1 MNEQR
6 RMLHPIYV
14 LHGLFS
20 VLRGFLPVIVIALLR
35 GPDWSQLLKWYWI
48 AGVSGAVVLILVL
61 SYLNWRRFGYWLES
75 DRIIIR
81 SGLMFRDEK
90 TIYYSRIHS
99 VNVEQPLFHRLL
111 GVAQLKIE
119 TPGGSKT
126 SDGILHVLSKQ
137 DAASIQQLLRGQARA
152 AHEGEPAQHT
162 NDDAVRADIPVAQE
176 ANVVAAE
183 SVSAD
188 ASASE
193 RAFAADNSR
202 QPADRDHVPSAG
214 ESTLRLDAGQLLGA
228 AATSFNIGL
237 VAAFVGGLYSF
248 ADDFL
253 ELLLPEHF
261 FENALED
268 TVSLMPSTLLIVV
281 VTVII
286 IGFAWLLSLVLYII
300 KYSGFTVKKA
310 GERISISYG
319 LLEKK
324 TYQFEPKKVQAIIL
338 DEGLVRQP
346 FGYTE
351 VKLQIVS
358 SNNEERLM
366 LHPFIKKKE
375 VAELLKQFLPDMTLP
390 QLDGM
395 TVAPR
400 RSLIYYMRF
409 PLLFAAAACA
419 GSIAYFGWPAV
430 WSLLL
435 LPLVAWWRVCCH
447 RAAGMMLKDGQLTL
461 RRRVIN
467 RTTYFTRRPRIV
479 VMKVKRTRGQRRN
492 GVISLSVHAL
502 GSSLGYGVACLNQKD
517 VEPVWRW
524 YSRNG
529 AGIE

>member
-14 LHGLFS
+14 LHGLLS

-35 GPDWSQLLKWYWI
+35 GPDWSELLRWYWI
-48 AGVSGAVVLILVL
+48 AGVSGVVALILVL

-81 SGLMFRDEK
+81 SGMLFRDEK

-137 DAASIQQLLRGQARA
+137 DAASIQQLLRGQVDA
-152 AHEGEPAQHT
+152 AHEGQPIQDRNNAGHAVIANTQEQQAEGAVPLASDAAAFDRALPADHSRQS
-162 NDDAVRADIPVAQE
+162 ADCDLPVARE
-176 ANVVAAE
+176 AM
-183 SVSAD
+183 
-188 ASASE
+188 
-193 RAFAADNSR
+193 
-202 QPADRDHVPSAG
+202 
-214 ESTLRLDAGQLLGA
+214 LRLDAGQLLGA

-237 VAAFVGGLYSF
+237 VAAFVGGLFSF

-268 TVSLMPSTLLIVV
+268 TVSLMPSTLLIVM
-281 VTVII
+281 VTIMI
-286 IGFAWLLSLVLYII
+286 IGFAWLLSLALYII
-300 KYSGFTVKKA
+300 KYSGFTVKKT
-310 GERISISYG
+310 GERLSISYG

-366 LHPFIKKKE
+366 LHPFMKKKE
-375 VAELLKQFLPDMTLP
+375 VAELLKQFLPEMTLP
-390 QLDGM
+390 ELDGM
-395 TVAPR
+395 TIAPR
-400 RSLIYYMRF
+400 GSLIYYMRF
-409 PLLFAAAACA
+409 PLLLAVAACT
-419 GSIAYFGWPAV
+419 GSIIYFGWPAV

-447 RAAGMMLKDGQLTL
+447 RAAGMLLKDGQLTL
-461 RRRVIN
+461 RRRFIN
-467 RTTYFTRRPRIV
+467 RTTFFIRRPRIV
-479 VMKVKRTRGQRRN
+479 VMKVKRTRGQRRK

-502 GSSLGYGVACLNQKD
+502 GSSLGYSVACLNQKD

-524 YSRNG
+524 YSRQR
-529 AGIE
+529 AGIK